1 VLLAVAA
8 LLSSGA
14 GLVPAADVAPATLD
28 TVTVS
33 VVAAPSSRA
42 DDPLPPE
49 PSEAASARTTGWR
62 PPAVDPTAVPATPSA
77 APGRIAMSDAPSG
90 GAPGSAPS
98 GAPAAGVAP
107 ASSGQPSA
115 VAPDVVPAAP
125 DVAAA
130 TVSETAPAPA
140 PAAASAPAATAAGA
154 TAGPSAESAAA
165 QRTELAAAVRRVP
178 YAALGALQ
186 GESLLAQLTVQPRS
200 DLARYFTAHPG
211 AVDAILAAPPAA
223 TTVEAWWAE
232 MSPPARHTLAAAA
245 PALVGNLDGLPYSAR
260 DEANRLFLASSI
272 ERISEEMAVGV
283 GRARLD
289 VMTQQLDTL
298 EQVRAA
304 LDAAPPGERRYL
316 VVLGSTDAPTAAI
329 AVGDPDT
336 ADHVAVLV
344 PGMFFGVD
352 AQIGSWT
359 DVASGLQREATTWL
373 DRTDGRGTVA
383 AVAWIGYQTP
393 TLVNIAS
400 LDLAREGSAALD
412 ELIRGIEAARG
423 DDRASVTVIA
433 HSYGS
438 TAALMALT
446 GTGTRVDALALLGSP
461 GSGAADVDD
470 LGVDGGV
477 YVGEAAWDPIPNC
490 ACFGSDPGDAAYGS
504 VLMGV
509 DGGADPVTGDALTRS
524 VGHNDYFSEGSESLR
539 NLALVVIGRGD
550 LVTTAR

>member
-33 VVAAPSSRA
+33 VVAGSSSRA
-42 DDPLPPE
+42 DDPLPA
-49 PSEAASARTTGWR
+49 EAATVRTVGWR
-62 PPAVDPTAVPATPSA
+62 PPAVDPTTVPAPPPAVPDHAVA
-77 APGRIAMSDAPSG
+77 GDAPSG
-90 GAPGSAPS
+90 GAAASPPAG
-98 GAPAAGVAP
+98 GAEAAGVAP
-107 ASSGQPSA
+107 ASSGRSSA

-125 DVAAA
+125 DVVAGPVA
-130 TVSETAPAPA
+130 E
-140 PAAASAPAATAAGA
+140 AASAPARTAASDPAMTAATATGA
-154 TAGPSAESAAA
+154 SAGPSAESATA
-165 QRTELAAAVRRVP
+165 QRTEGAAVRRVP
-178 YAALGALQ
+178 YAALGSLQ

-200 DLARYFTAHPG
+200 DLARYFTAHPD

-223 TTVEAWWAE
+223 TTVEAWWAG

-283 GRARLD
+283 GRARLN

-304 LDAAPPGERRYL
+304 LDAAPPRERRYL
-316 VVLGSTDAPTAAI
+316 VALGSTDAPTAAI

-359 DVASGLQREATTWL
+359 DVASGLRREATTWI

-400 LDLAREGSAALD
+400 LDLAREGSTALD

-446 GTGTRVDALALLGSP
+446 GTGTRIDALALLGSP

-477 YVGEAAWDPIPNC
+477 FVGEAAWDPIPNC
-490 ACFGSDPGDAAYGS
+490 ACFGSDPGDAGYGS

-539 NLALVVIGRGD
+539 NLALIVIGRGD